1 MPLGIGGR
9 PLTFLE
15 NLPQNV
21 FCKDLEGRYTFA
33 NPPLCAL
40 LERSLEALTGLTDF
54 DLHPASLA
62 AKYRKDDEQVV
73 TSGQPM
79 ECVEIFQLPSLERIH
94 VQTLKMAMRDETGRV
109 VGIQGLFW
117 DVTARRLK
125 EAELLREREFL
136 GALLDHIPDM
146 IYFKDAESRF
156 VKCSRSVATRLGFAS
171 PDEIIGRTD
180 FDLFAREHAVQAV
193 RDEQE
198 VMRTGVPIV
207 AKVECE
213 RQKDGR
219 EVWVLTTK
227 APLRNK
233 LGIAIGTFG
242 ISKEIT
248 ELKKIEAD
256 LAQARDAALES
267 VRLKTEFLANISHE
281 LRTPMNAIIGM
292 TGFLLQTELRPEQRD
307 FAETIRTSASAL
319 LEIISDILDFSRI
332 EAGGLTLERS
342 GFDLCEVVETAIDL
356 VAHKARAQ
364 GLELVLRLPPGVPRR
379 LNGDP
384 HRIRQ
389 VLLNLLS
396 NAIKFTEAGEVVVRV
411 STLAEDPV
419 RTRLRFE
426 VSDTGIG
433 IPAGAQRRIFESFTQ
448 ADGSTTRKHGGT
460 GLGLSICKRLVEMMQ
475 GTIAFESQ
483 PGAGTRFWFDLPLD
497 KDPLKPAAGLADVVP
512 VKRLRCLVV
521 CDHATTRSMLEEH
534 LAALGFQAE
543 CVADAAAARHACEQ
557 TAARGEHFDL
567 ALVEHRLPLI
577 DGFSLVDAFKQDEQT
592 RHLRIVLL
600 TAPGLAL
607 KLRKEG
613 HSHIEDFLAKPVK
626 PSRLTDCLCGL
637 VNPASASNTPEPPS
651 EPSPKAATA
660 GTSPLRILLA
670 EDNPLNRKV
679 ALRQLKQLGFNADA
693 VENGLEA
700 VRRLEQQVYDLLLL
714 DCQMPFMDGYEVAR
728 TVRER
733 ERVAASFDGQPVQRL
748 YILAMTANAME
759 GDREKCLNAGMDDYL
774 SKPAKTSELSA
785 ALQRGMEIL
794 RRAGQAG

>member
-1 MPLGIGGR
+1 MPLGIGAR

-15 NLPQNV
+15 NLSQNV
-21 FCKDLEGRYTFA
+21 FCKDLDGRYTFA
-33 NPPLCAL
+33 NPRLCVLLQRPL
-40 LERSLEALTGLTDF
+40 EELTGLTDY

-62 AKYRKDDEQVV
+62 AKYRKDDEQVL
-73 TSGQPM
+73 TSGEPL

-94 VQTLKMAMRDETGRV
+94 VQTLKMVMRDETGRV

-136 GALLDHIPDM
+136 SALLDHIPDM

-171 PDEIIGRTD
+171 PDEIIGKTD

-193 RDEQE
+193 QDEQE

-207 AKVECE
+207 AKVERE
-213 RQKDGR
+213 LQKDGR

-332 EAGGLTLERS
+332 EAGGLTLERR
-342 GFDLCEVVETAIDL
+342 GFDLSEAVETAIEL

-475 GTIAFESQ
+475 GTISFESQ

-497 KDPLKPAAGLADVVP
+497 KDPLKPATGPDYVP
-512 VKRLRCLVV
+512 VKRLRSLVV

-543 CVADAAAARHACEQ
+543 CVADAAAARRACEQ
-557 TAARGEHFDL
+557 TAAQAGQFDL

-577 DGFSLVDAFKQDEQT
+577 DGFSLVDALKQDERT

-613 HSHIEDFLAKPVK
+613 HSQIEDFLAKPVK
-626 PSRLTDCLCGL
+626 PSRLTECLCGL
-637 VNPASASNTPEPPS
+637 VNPSSTANTPEPPP
-651 EPSPKAATA
+651 EPSPHTATPA
-660 GTSPLRILLA
+660 TSHLRILLA

-679 ALRQLKQLGFNADA
+679 ALRQLKQLGFSADA

-700 VRRLEQQVYDLLLL
+700 VRRLEQQAYDLLLL

-785 ALQRGMEIL
+785 ALQKGMEFL
-794 RRAGQAG
+794 RRSGRAV